1 MEDRDRNDD
10 GTYKPTT
17 KDAKILDVMEPD
29 EPMGTGE
36 IAAQLEMPR
45 RTATYRLDKLAD
57 AGHIAKRK
65 LNQTTAVWV
74 LQHDADD
81 GTPAEVE
88 E

>member
-1 MEDRDRNDD
+1 MEDRARNDD

-17 KDAKILDVMEPD
+17 KDRKILDVMEPD

-36 IAAQLEMPR
+36 IAEQLEMPR

-57 AGHIAKRK
+57 TEHIAKRK

-74 LQHDADD
+74 LQQDADD
-81 GTPAEVE
+81 TPGEVE